1 MRKCEFGLVRA
12 KDLKENGSE
21 AERGEVMSTLTH
33 THTHAGPFA
42 GLNGTLF

>member
-33 THTHAGPFA
+33 THAGPFA
-42 GLNGTLF
+42 RLNGTLF